1 MKTRRAIIVV
11 NLIEESVE
19 SVNEEIEKAILQE
32 LRNDLLIVPWV
43 ESIEK
48 VTVIEKPPVCAH

>member
-1 MKTRRAIIVV
+1 MKTKRAIIIV

-19 SVNEEIEKAILQE
+19 NANEEIEKTILQE

-48 VTVIEKPPVCAH
+48 VTVIEKPLLPLS